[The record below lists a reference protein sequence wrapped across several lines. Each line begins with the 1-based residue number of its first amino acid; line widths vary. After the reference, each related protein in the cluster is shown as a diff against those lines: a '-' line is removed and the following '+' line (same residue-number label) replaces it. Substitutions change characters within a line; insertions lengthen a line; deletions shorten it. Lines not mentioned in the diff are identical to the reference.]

1 MPLPTKIVTQ
11 VLQPID
17 IATVYQA
24 RPKANPGTR
33 TNTHERVRTD
43 RVDEAGSVTLRK
55 ELLLLRTEVGGI
67 QLNWDGSEVFHL
79 VIRNSW
85 VERIRLCHSHNTQH
99 DGLVA
104 RRIRFRRSLIRRR
117 RQCRVTRRPV
127 PASRCT
133 PRGRTGADDDF
144 LDRRQRIAVGSNEFQ
159 THYRGAVAAV
169 VKPTFC

>member
-1 MPLPTKIVTQ
+1 ML
-11 VLQPID
+11 
-17 IATVYQA
+17 
-24 RPKANPGTR
+24 
-33 TNTHERVRTD
+33 
-43 RVDEAGSVTLRK
+43 K

-85 VERIRLCHSHNTQH
+85 VERIRLCHSHNTEH
-99 DGLVA
+99 EGLVA

-117 RQCRVTRRPV
+117 RRCRVTRRPV

>member
-1 MPLPTKIVTQ
+1 MRRRVDRRPRRHSA
-11 VLQPID
+11 
-17 IATVYQA
+17 ATVTA
-24 RPKANPGTR
+24 HRRALPCLSDPDLGGPHRHILIMTTASR
-33 TNTHERVRTD
+33 HD
-43 RVDEAGSVTLRK
+43 SMLK

-85 VERIRLCHSHNTQH
+85 VERIRLCHSHNTEH
-99 DGLVA
+99 EGLVA

-117 RQCRVTRRPV
+117 RRCRVTRRPV

-159 THYRGAVAAV
+159 MHYRGAVAAV
-169 VKPTFC
+169 VKPTSC